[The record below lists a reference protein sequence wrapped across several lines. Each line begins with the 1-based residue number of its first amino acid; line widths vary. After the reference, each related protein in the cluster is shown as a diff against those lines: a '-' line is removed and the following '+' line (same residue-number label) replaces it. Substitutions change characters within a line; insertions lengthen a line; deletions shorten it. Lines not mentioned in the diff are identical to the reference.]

1 MSTNVEQFVSYYN
14 KAIDFLKQEF
24 PDANPLQPGFLKE
37 VAIAKELGHTVETR
51 KHLCDAYDKKNRPL
65 EYLTCQEDKPGKK
78 RNFAIDGVFSS
89 PEKYKQGSLDR
100 IRRNHKIYYG
110 IFIEGGLEIKE
121 LWEGAPQELVK
132 LVDENVTKR
141 DPANG
146 GKNTEHTVCITKK
159 WVRNNCKR
167 II

>member
-1 MSTNVEQFVSYYN
+1 SVSYFK

-37 VAIAKELGHTVETR
+37 VTIAEELGHRVEPN
-51 KHLCDAYDKKNRPL
+51 KHLCDAYDKKNRQL

-78 RNFAIDGVFSS
+78 RSFAIDGVFSS
-89 PEKYKQGSLDR
+89 PKKSKQGSLNR

-110 IFIEGGLEIKE
+110 IFIEGGLEIQE

-132 LVDENVTKR
+132 FVDKNVARR

-146 GKNTEHTVCITKK
+146 GKNTEHTVTITKK

>member
-1 MSTNVEQFVSYYN
+1 MSTNVEQFFNYYN

-37 VAIAKELGHTVETR
+37 ITIAEELGHRVETR
-51 KHLCDAYDKKNRPL
+51 KHLCDAYDKKERQL
-65 EYLTCQEDKPGKK
+65 EYLTCQEDTLEKK
-78 RNFAIDGVFSS
+78 RNFGIDGVFSS
-89 PEKYKQGSLDR
+89 PENYKQGSLDR
-100 IRRNHKIYYG
+100 IRRNYEIYYG
-110 IFIEGGLEIKE
+110 IFSEGTLEIQE
-121 LWEGAPQELVK
+121 LWLGETEDLVK
-132 LVDENVTKR
+132 FVDENVTKR

-146 GKNTEHTVCITKK
+146 GKNTEHTVSISKK